1 MNLENLYRQ
10 MSRIR
15 AFELVLADLWRQ
27 GLISGEMHLGTGEE
41 AVIAGVVAHLKNSD
55 AMSIDHRSTPPLV
68 ARGVDLTSMILE
80 QLGSP
85 EGLCG
90 GMGGHMH
97 MFSKDHLAASSGI
110 TGSSVPIGA
119 GFAMAAQL
127 LRPGAIAVAFLGE
140 GSMNQGMA
148 MEALNLAAAWK
159 LPLVVVCKDSRWAIT
174 TRSAAVTG
182 GRMVARAKALG
193 VPGVKVDGL
202 RVDKVHKAAARM
214 VARARRGAGPGFIHA
229 TCVHMDG
236 HFLKDPLLRLFTEPV
251 EQVRQISGPLIK
263 ATLKRPGA
271 APAGRFAS
279 LCGIG
284 QTCVGLGLDTYG
296 RRDPLTV
303 NRCLVGKEV
312 WERLDDEAR
321 EEVDAA
327 ARRALEIAKAR
338 S

>member
-15 AFELVLADLWRQ
+15 AFELALADLWRQ
-27 GLISGEMHLGTGEE
+27 GIISGEMHLGTGEE
-41 AVIAGVVAHLKNSD
+41 AIIAGVVAQLKNGD

-97 MFSKDHLAASSGI
+97 MFSKDHMAASSGI
-110 TGSSVPIGA
+110 TGSSVPIGS
-119 GFAMAAQL
+119 GFALAAQL

-148 MEALNLAAAWK
+148 MEALNLASAWK

-174 TRSAAVTG
+174 TRSASVTG
-182 GRMVARAKALG
+182 GGLVARAKALG

-202 RVDKVHKAAARM
+202 RVDKVHKAAARI
-214 VARARRGAGPGFIHA
+214 VARARRGSGPGFIHA

-251 EQVRQISGPLIK
+251 EQVKQISGPLTK
-263 ATLKRPGA
+263 AFLTKTGADRSKRL
-271 APAGRFAS
+271 AS

-284 QTCVGLGLDTYG
+284 QVCVGLGLDTYG
-296 RRDPLTV
+296 RRDPLIV
-303 NRCLVGKEV
+303 NRRMVANEV
-312 WERLDDEAR
+312 WQRLDEEAR

-327 ARRALEIAKAR
+327 ARRALEIAKV
-338 S
+338 SS